1 MDSSLSLDKLL
12 QPIGLERFL
21 KEYKDKKHFVIK
33 SKENIF
39 ANHFSWEELDN
50 YLNQYNI
57 QQWDRTPQLQVV
69 LPNGTKWCKKK
80 SVAKKTR
87 EDLLKLWRDGS
98 SFIITLSEFLNK
110 TMWNQTRE
118 FEKHYGIGQANIYC
132 SNQKD
137 AKCFPI
143 HADSTDNFLF
153 HVSGKIRWYIYED
166 FASRDTKKE
175 QNKRLRADKFAPKLL
190 EVLELDDG
198 DLLYI
203 PAKQYHKVDT
213 LSPRISISFHFREPY
228 DGWKPHS
235 ETGARNK
242 WYNWEPGEIYGTTK

>member
-1 MDSSLSLDKLL
+1 M
-12 QPIGLERFL
+12 E
-21 KEYKDKKHFVIK
+21 
-33 SKENIF
+33 
-39 ANHFSWEELDN
+39 
-50 YLNQYNI
+50 
-57 QQWDRTPQLQVV
+57 
-69 LPNGTKWCKKK
+69 
-80 SVAKKTR
+80 
-87 EDLLKLWRDGS
+87 
-98 SFIITLSEFLNK
+98 
-110 TMWNQTRE
+110 
-118 FEKHYGIGQANIYC
+118 
-132 SNQKD
+132 
-137 AKCFPI
+137 
-143 HADSTDNFLF
+143 
-153 HVSGKIRWYIYED
+153 RWYIYED

>member
-12 QPIGLERFL
+12 QPIGLKRFL
-21 KEYKDKKHFVIK
+21 EEYKDKKHFVIK

-57 QQWDRTPQLQVV
+57 QSWDRTPQLQVV
-69 LPNGTKWCKKK
+69 LPNGNKWCKKK
-80 SVAKKTR
+80 SPEKKTR
-87 EDLLKLWRDGS
+87 EELLKLWRDGS

-153 HVSGKIRWYIYED
+153 HVSGKIRWYIYKD
-166 FASRDTKKE
+166 
-175 QNKRLRADKFAPKLL
+175 FAPKDKENERLR
-190 EVLELDDG
+190 
-198 DLLYI
+198 
-203 PAKQYHKVDT
+203 P
-213 LSPRISISFHFREPY
+213 
-228 DGWKPHS
+228 
-235 ETGARNK
+235 NK
-242 WYNWEPGEIYGTTK
+242 YLRW